1 LSVGEQKRISDI
13 SDQRSGGEEKRKAY
27 TESTEDTEFAEKKK
41 AREDSWHKKRAM
53 QNRTALR
60 GLRSE

>member
-27 TESTEDTEFAEKKK
+27 TEIAEKKK
-41 AREDSWHKKRAM
+41 AYTEVAEGPQS
-53 QNRTALR
+53 
-60 GLRSE
+60 